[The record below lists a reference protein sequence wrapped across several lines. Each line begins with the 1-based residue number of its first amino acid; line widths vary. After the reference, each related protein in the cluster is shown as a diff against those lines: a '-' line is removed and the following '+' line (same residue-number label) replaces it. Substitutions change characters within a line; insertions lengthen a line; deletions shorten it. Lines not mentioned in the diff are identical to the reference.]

1 MHKDRLILLLMLDFY
16 SLDSVK
22 HISSQSEEKKLAFN
36 RRSRQSVSSHSC
48 VMPGDLEETEGIP
61 AHWLRQHWAV
71 PILTVSSTTL
81 YQITLTHT
89 TRAQKLSTLF

>member
-1 MHKDRLILLLMLDFY
+1 
-16 SLDSVK
+16 
-22 HISSQSEEKKLAFN
+22 
-36 RRSRQSVSSHSC
+36 
-48 VMPGDLEETEGIP
+48 MPGDLEETEGIP